1 MSERNIAED
10 LSLYYREVMEQDGGE
25 HSEEE
30 VRLSVVA
37 NFVNAYMSSI
47 YQNIYEANTRE
58 ERMAAVF
65 TLEMMKNI
73 EQDFSSL
80 TADMTVDE
88 KIEKMVQV
96 LTNVSAPSYDNVKTE
111 SVRVTLIDSAV
122 DDFTVMAEF
131 LRG

>member
-1 MSERNIAED
+1 MGERSIAED
-10 LSLYYREVMEQDGGE
+10 LSLYYREVMTQNNDE

-73 EQDFSSL
+73 EQDFSTL
-80 TADMTVDE
+80 TADMTVEE

-96 LTNVSAPSYDNVKTE
+96 LTNVSAPSYDNVKSE
-111 SVRVTLIDSAV
+111 SVRVKLIDSAV
-122 DDFTVMAEF
+122 EDFVVMAEF

>member
-1 MSERNIAED
+1 MNKRNIAED
-10 LSLYYREVMEQDGGE
+10 LSLYYREVMAQNNDE

-30 VRLSVVA
+30 IRLSVVA

-96 LTNVSAPSYDNVKTE
+96 LTNVSAPSYDNVKSE
-111 SVRVTLIDSAV
+111 SVRVKLIDSAV

>member
-96 LTNVSAPSYDNVKTE
+96 LTNVSAPSYDNVKSE
-111 SVRVTLIDSAV
+111 SVRVKLIDSAV
-122 DDFTVMAEF
+122 EDFVVMAEF

>member
-1 MSERNIAED
+1 MSERSIAED
-10 LSLYYREVMEQDGGE
+10 LSLYYREVMTQNNDE

-96 LTNVSAPSYDNVKTE
+96 LTNVSAPSYDNVKSE
-111 SVRVTLIDSAV
+111 SVRVKLIDSAV
-122 DDFTVMAEF
+122 EDFVVMAEF